1 MINTKK
7 IAALTLAA
15 ASLATAPVTAF
26 AAEATESAPVATT
39 GVNAPKS
46 EVPVTL
52 KVEANY
58 TVDVPAA
65 IVLEYETEGQFVED
79 EPVYAADYDITV
91 KGVVPGAM
99 ALRVTG
105 DNVEMQDKANEATKF
120 TVENYMNSK
129 DATEQALT
137 FDVAG
142 SDVTAEG
149 FTVAN
154 RLEHSADGIGQGDY
168 EGIADFS
175 YKLVS
180 AQ

>member
-15 ASLATAPVTAF
+15 ASLATAPITAF
-26 AAEATESAPVATT
+26 AAES

-65 IVLEYETEGQFVED
+65 IVLEYETEGQFLQD

-105 DNVEMQDKANEATKF
+105 DNVEMQDKDNAATTF
-120 TVENYMNSK
+120 TVENYMNSM
-129 DATEQALT
+129 DATKQALT